1 MKVRHSLTAQDDD
14 KIIECLKEFADYQP
28 FGRLKAEADDYND
41 HHIRKVLD
49 IIRKRG
55 LLLLADGEEDDLA
68 GVFMSIESPD
78 IWIPKMIIM
87 NELVWWVSPNYRDTS
102 VGYRLLKE
110 YTDACKILVE
120 KGRIA
125 NFTMTLLENSPEIDL
140 EKRGWD
146 KIETNYVFGV

>member
-1 MKVRHSLTAQDDD
+1 MKVRHSLTADDDD

-28 FGRLKAEADDYND
+28 FGRLQAEAEEYND

-55 LLLLADGEEDDLA
+55 LLFVADGKDDDLA
-68 GVFMSIESPD
+68 GVFMSIQSPD
-78 IWIPKMIIM
+78 IWIPKLVIM
-87 NELVWWVSPNYRDTS
+87 NELVWWVNPNYRDTS

-110 YTDACKILVE
+110 YTDACKILVKE
-120 KGRIA
+120 GAIA

>member
-1 MKVRHSLTAQDDD
+1 M
-14 KIIECLKEFADYQP
+14 
-28 FGRLKAEADDYND
+28 
-41 HHIRKVLD
+41 
-49 IIRKRG
+49 
-55 LLLLADGEEDDLA
+55 LLLADGEEDDLA

-78 IWIPKMIIM
+78 IWIPKMVIM

-110 YTDACKILVE
+110 YTDACKILVD
-120 KGRIA
+120 KGSIA